1 MNKLFITLSIMMGV
15 VVLSSNYLVQFP
27 INYFG
32 LNEIL
37 TYGAFSYPIAFLIT
51 DLANRSYGKLLARQI
66 VYLGFLIGIIF
77 TLLFST
83 DFADLISVRI
93 AIGSGVAFITAQL
106 LDIQIFDRLRKK
118 EWFVAPLTSSLIG
131 STVDT
136 FLFFSISFYATGVPW
151 VTLSLG
157 DLAVKVLVA
166 LIMLIPFRMLL
177 KIIKPIK
184 VSNIFD
190 ENKNDPILK
199 TKLFNQDLD
208 NPIGIAAGFDKNAE
222 VYNPLFKLGFG
233 FVEVGTVT
241 PLKQYGNEK
250 PRVFRLVED
259 QALINRLGFNNHGSD
274 TILNR
279 IKSNKKLGVLGVNV
293 GPNKD
298 SNDRLNDYLIGLE
311 KFSEVA
317 DYITIN
323 ISSPNTENL
332 RNFHDENKLKDLLT
346 SISEKKKQLKTEI
359 PVAVKI
365 SPDINENQ
373 IDLISEILLEN
384 EISAI
389 IISNTS
395 EACRETLQNI
405 QRHQKGGL
413 SGKPIEKK
421 SNLLISKFYN
431 LIKGKIKIIG
441 VGGVDSG
448 KAAYDKFLLGA
459 DYVQLYTGMVFQGP
473 NIAGMIKKDLKELLI
488 RDGVKNFTEIVGN
501 KTVS

>member
-1 MNKLFITLSIMMGV
+1 MY
-15 VVLSSNYLVQFP
+15 SN
-27 INYFG
+27 
-32 LNEIL
+32 
-37 TYGAFSYPIAFLIT
+37 
-51 DLANRSYGKLLARQI
+51 
-66 VYLGFLIGIIF
+66 
-77 TLLFST
+77 
-83 DFADLISVRI
+83 
-93 AIGSGVAFITAQL
+93 
-106 LDIQIFDRLRKK
+106 LR
-118 EWFVAPLTSSLIG
+118 SLIFKI
-131 STVDT
+131 DPERAH
-136 FLFFSISFYATGVPW
+136 FLAIQ
-151 VTLSLG
+151 SLK
-157 DLAVKVLVA
+157 LNL
-166 LIMLIPFRMLL
+166 
-177 KIIKPIK
+177 

-190 ENKNDPILK
+190 ENKNDPLLK

-279 IKSNKKLGVLGVNV
+279 IKSNKKLGLLGVNV

-332 RNFHDENKLKDLLT
+332 RNFHEENKLKELLK
-346 SISEKKKQLKTEI
+346 SVSEKKKQLKTEI

-395 EACRETLQNI
+395 EASRETLQNI

-421 SNLLISKFYN
+421 SNLLISKFYK

-448 KAAYDKFLLGA
+448 KAAYNKFLLGA

-473 NIAGMIKKDLKELLI
+473 NIASMIKKDLKELLI